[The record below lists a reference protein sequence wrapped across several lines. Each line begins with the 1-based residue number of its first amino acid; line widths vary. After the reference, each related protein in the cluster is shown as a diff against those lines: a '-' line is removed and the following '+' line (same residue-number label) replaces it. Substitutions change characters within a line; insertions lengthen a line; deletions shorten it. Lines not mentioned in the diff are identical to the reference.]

1 MNSFARDYQILNY
14 LYLLEQNLV
23 INMKQDLHIAPP
35 SVVYI
40 LCIKVYNIFFFL
52 IKRKQFYYSEIW
64 LEHFEAFCS
73 CLEKNNYFLHPAMI
87 RLCSVDNYAQSQYI
101 DKIPITH
108 CVLSR
113 PVLKHSTEYRAQ
125 QPIVSLP
132 WSLPSTDSIQA
143 GQMVGFLRINY

>member
-1 MNSFARDYQILNY
+1 MF
-14 LYLLEQNLV
+14 
-23 INMKQDLHIAPP
+23 NMKQDLHIAPP

-87 RLCSVDNYAQSQYI
+87 WLCSVNNYAQSQYI

-113 PVLKHSTEYRAQ
+113 PVLKQSTEHSN
-125 QPIVSLP
+125 PLCHSLP